1 MKIFGFIPARMKARR
16 FPGKPLKK
24 ILGKPMIEHVFKR
37 SSQFRNWS
45 DLRIATCDKEI
56 VNFCNS
62 KKFPVVMTST
72 KHKRCLDRVHEAASK
87 NKNKIKDDDLVIC
100 IQGDEPMLTAAM
112 IKNLIFPFKKSKKIK
127 STILAMEIINKEQLN
142 NPNIVKIVHDI
153 KGRVL
158 YSSRSPMP
166 YFSNFVKGRKPR
178 RIFGIYAFKWNYLK
192 HFNKLKPSPLEIMES
207 CDTNRIC
214 DNGEE
219 MFIAKQK
226 YSSSFPVDTPEDL
239 KKVEKF
245 MRKELKK

>member
-1 MKIFGFIPARMKARR
+1 MKIFGFIPARMKAHR

-24 ILGKPMIEHVFKR
+24 ILGKPMIEHVFRR
-37 SSQFRNWS
+37 SSQFKKWS
-45 DLRIATCDKEI
+45 DLKIATCDKEI

-62 KKFPVVMTST
+62 KNFPVVMTSI
-72 KHKRCLDRVHEAASK
+72 KHKRCLDRVYEAA
-87 NKNKIKDDDLVIC
+87 NKNKTKIKDEDLVIC
-100 IQGDEPMLTAAM
+100 IQGDEPMLTGSM
-112 IKNLIFPFKKSKKIK
+112 ISNLISPFKKSKKVK
-127 STILAMEIINKEQLN
+127 STILAMEIIDKKQFN

-158 YSSRSPMP
+158 YSSRAPMP
-166 YFSNFVKGRKPR
+166 YFSNFIKGRKPR
-178 RIFGIYAFKWNYLK
+178 RIFGMYAFKWKYLK

-219 MFIAKQK
+219 MFVAKQK
-226 YSSSFPVDTPEDL
+226 YSNSFAVDTPQDL

-245 MRKELKK
+245 MRLKLKK